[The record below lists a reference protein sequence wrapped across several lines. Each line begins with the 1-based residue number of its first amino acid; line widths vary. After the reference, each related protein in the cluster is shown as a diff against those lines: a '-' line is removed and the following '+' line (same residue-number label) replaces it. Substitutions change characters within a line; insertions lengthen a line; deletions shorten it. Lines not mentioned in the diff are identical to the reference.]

1 MVSSRGAG
9 VGLLQ
14 GQGISAPISAG
25 VSEKGREARASKFL
39 VPTSLGPPRLLPR
52 HWSSPVILF
61 HGLCSPE
68 TQGPRTQ
75 PLSHPRLGTD
85 IRVRLTLERRLELP
99 LLVP

>member
-39 VPTSLGPPRLLPR
+39 VPTSLAPPASCPDTGPHQSFSSMGCACPRPR
-52 HWSSPVILF
+52 GPGHS
-61 HGLCSPE
+61 LCP
-68 TQGPRTQ
+68 TQG
-75 PLSHPRLGTD
+75 LGQTSGFA
-85 IRVRLTLERRLELP
+85 
-99 LLVP
+99 